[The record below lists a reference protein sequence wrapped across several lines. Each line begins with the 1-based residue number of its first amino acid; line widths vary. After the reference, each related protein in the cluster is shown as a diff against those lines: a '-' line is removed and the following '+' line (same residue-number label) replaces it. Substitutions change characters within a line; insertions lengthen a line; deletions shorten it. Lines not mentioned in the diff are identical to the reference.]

1 MKRAKSRL
9 STVTVSNVKGVTS
22 ERAQAYGRVV
32 ATLNGIGPTKLSA
45 EEQSTIRDAAD
56 ALFFGED
63 LPSDDSALVSVYE
76 LLDGLVSSGRWLEE
90 TAGRLRSDL
99 RGCGPRP
106 EPLGPGRHAQRT
118 PTRSTTK
125 TSVSSGAI
133 TPPAPRLP

>member
-1 MKRAKSRL
+1 MGYGAPSAGQPCGSAPGAPRMKRAKSRL

-56 ALFFGED
+56 ALFFSED
-63 LPSDDSALVSVYE
+63 LPSDDSALLSAYE

-99 RGCGPRP
+99 RGCGPLALSR
-106 EPLGPGRHAQRT
+106 
-118 PTRSTTK
+118 
-125 TSVSSGAI
+125 
-133 TPPAPRLP
+133 